1 MLNPQHIANAQ
12 APLDQS
18 TLFVRLPPL
27 LPPTSHVFEDTWLTS
42 CCCLV
47 DNLQP
52 TLMTPWTIAGQA
64 PLSMGFSRQEYWG
77 GLPFPSPGDLPDPGI
92 EPMCPAL
99 AGRLFTSEPPGKPG
113 LTSYSFPMSSE
124 RSSNFTDSSATI

>member
-52 TLMTPWTIAGQA
+52 TLTHIAWRNKFINYS
-64 PLSMGFSRQEYWG
+64 SMVLFST
-77 GLPFPSPGDLPDPGI
+77 F
-92 EPMCPAL
+92 
-99 AGRLFTSEPPGKPG
+99 FH
-113 LTSYSFPMSSE
+113 
-124 RSSNFTDSSATI
+124 